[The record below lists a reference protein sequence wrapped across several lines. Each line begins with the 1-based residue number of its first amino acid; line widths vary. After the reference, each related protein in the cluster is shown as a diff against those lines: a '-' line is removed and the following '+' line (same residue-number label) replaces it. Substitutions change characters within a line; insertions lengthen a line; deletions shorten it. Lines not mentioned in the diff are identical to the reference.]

1 MNPRIMKRL
10 LIAAAGIGVAG
21 LVVVAML
28 PAAVP
33 VDVGTVTRGR
43 LVATVDEEGQT
54 RVRDIYMVSSPVAG
68 RLLRL
73 GHDVGDDVAAGETIL
88 ARILPSDPSFL
99 DVRTEAELQAEL
111 ESSRASLRLAE
122 ADVQRRSAE
131 RDFAEAELM
140 RTQALKARGNVSEAA
155 LDRRRM
161 AYNTAIAAMHEAEA
175 AVAVAQSQ
183 LRRSEAALMEPGDE
197 VCGERRCLIE
207 IASPANGRVLRLWQE
222 SEAVV
227 QAGQGIIEVGDPR
240 DLEIVVDL
248 LSSEAVQ
255 VTDGAPVTIEGWG
268 GASLRG
274 RVRRVEPFGFTK
286 VSALGVDEQRVNVII
301 DFVDDRQQWQN
312 LGHGFRVDVRIE
324 VWRGEDVL
332 KVPASALFRMA
343 DGWGV
348 FTVDNGRARFRG
360 VEAGRFTPAAVEI
373 LSGLSAGE
381 QVVLHPGVSVE
392 DGVKL
397 EIRDIS

>member
-10 LIAAAGIGVAG
+10 LITAAGIGVAG

-33 VDVGTVTRGR
+33 VDAGTVTRGR

-54 RVRDIYMVSSPVAG
+54 RVRDIYTVSSPVAG

-73 GHDVGDDVAAGETIL
+73 SHDVGDDVAAGETIL

-207 IASPANGRVLRLWQE
+207 IASPANGRVLRLLQE

-255 VTDGAPVTIEGWG
+255 VVDDAPVTVEGWG
-268 GASLRG
+268 GVPLRA

-286 VSALGVDEQRVNVII
+286 VSALGVDEQRVNVVI
-301 DFVDDRQQWQN
+301 DFVDERENWQS

-324 VWRGEDVL
+324 VWRGEDVM
-332 KVPASALFRMA
+332 KVPASALFRLA
-343 DGWGV
+343 EGWGV
-348 FTVDNGRARFRG
+348 FVIDNGRARFRS
-360 VEAGRFTPAAVEI
+360 VEAGRFTPADVEI

-392 DGVKL
+392 DGVKI